1 MLSKDQATR
10 LACEDYFKAVG
21 CYAQAAVA
29 GLFFTTLMTLEPP
42 SAAIASTRLINEKPS
57 KGFSSALQ
65 SANRQAFDPFERWTA
80 SDPDASS
87 EYSLSSD
94 RDKLEAIA
102 AFGSATAQQITDATA
117 PSQSATALSQSL
129 EEQSQLSSR
138 EAMPMANRP
147 EAIAADAEL
156 EQLRRQLLIEPL
168 PRLVQTPISSPALT
182 LSTPTAF
189 GANFGD
195 LFAGLSFVNR
205 PREGS
210 GADGSAVVG
219 FGLGNSR
226 RYAGLEVAVSI
237 ISLSTSGGRD
247 QIGGSGAV
255 GFKLHRQL
263 PGGWGIAAGWE
274 QAVTW
279 GDAGQEP
286 SSVYGVVSKVF
297 FLQRGIVENPMPLV
311 LSVGVGGGRF
321 RSVSAIE
328 SGDASVGMFASA
340 GLQFAP
346 QFSAIANWTGQDL
359 NLGLSIVPFRRI
371 PLVVTLSAADIIGNA
386 GDGVRY
392 AFSVG
397 YGFSF
402 TGR

>member
-1 MLSKDQATR
+1 MLTFES
-10 LACEDYFKAVG
+10 
-21 CYAQAAVA
+21 
-29 GLFFTTLMTLEPP
+29 
-42 SAAIASTRLINEKPS
+42 SAAIASITPVVEKPS
-57 KGFSSALQ
+57 KDFSLVS
-65 SANRQAFDPFERWTA
+65 QATDGEVTGQIERSFA
-80 SDPDASS
+80 SEPDV
-87 EYSLSSD
+87 
-94 RDKLEAIA
+94 LEAITS
-102 AFGSATAQQITDATA
+102 FSAVAAQQVAA
-117 PSQSATALSQSL
+117 SVLVPQPSEDSSKQ
-129 EEQSQLSSR
+129 SSR
-138 EAMPMANRP
+138 EVVPIANRS
-147 EAIAADAEL
+147 EDSASASDAEL

-168 PRLVQTPISSPALT
+168 PRLTQTPISSPALT

-247 QIGGSGAV
+247 QVGGSGAV

-263 PGGWGIAAGWE
+263 PGGWGVAAGWE

-279 GDAGQEP
+279 GDASQEP
-286 SSVYGVVSKVF
+286 SSGYGVISKVF

-328 SGDASVGMFASA
+328 SGDANVGVFASA

-346 QFSAIANWTGQDL
+346 QFSVIANWTGQDL
-359 NLGLSIVPFRRI
+359 NLGISVVPFWRI
-371 PLVVTLSAADIIGNA
+371 PLVVTLSAADLTGNA
-386 GDGVRY
+386 GDGARY
-392 AFSVG
+392 AISLG

-402 TGR
+402 TRR